1 MAVADVS
8 SSGSVLTVSYDKA
21 DLKRFEE
28 ALKDIDHNTPVDLA
42 WAKNRTATYTQR
54 LLASYAASRYRI
66 KKSTV
71 RTHILKRSANAS
83 GRNAVL
89 AIRDET
95 RPLSEFRVTHP
106 KKAEP
111 KGAQLKGN
119 GVKPL
124 TIGTANKVFWATMK
138 SGHIGVFRRK
148 GRSRLPIKQLMG
160 TSIPK
165 MMDNSSGEGAWQKAR
180 DEVAAKLL
188 EYTEK
193 RMQYRIRKAAA
204 GGKFE

>member
-21 DLKRFEE
+21 DLKHFEE

-42 WAKNRTATYTQR
+42 WAKNRTATYTRR

-66 KKSTV
+66 TKRTV
-71 RTHILKRSANAS
+71 REHITKRSANAS

-89 AIRDET
+89 YIRDET

-106 KKAEP
+106 KKAAP
-111 KGAQLKGN
+111 KGAQLKGSE
-119 GVKPL
+119 VKPL
-124 TIGTANKVFWATMK
+124 KKGANKAFWATMK
-138 SGHIGVFRRK
+138 SGHIGVFQRK
-148 GRSRLPIKQLMG
+148 GRSRFPIKQLMG

-165 MMDNSSGEGAWQKAR
+165 MMDNSSGESAWQKAR

-188 EYTEK
+188 GYTEK